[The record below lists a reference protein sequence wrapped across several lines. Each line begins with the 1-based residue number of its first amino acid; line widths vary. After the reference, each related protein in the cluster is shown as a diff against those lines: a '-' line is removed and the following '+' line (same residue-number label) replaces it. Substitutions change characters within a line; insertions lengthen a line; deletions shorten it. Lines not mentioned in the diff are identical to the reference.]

1 MKTNKEFVKRIIT
14 KLTNKKFVK
23 RIIVTVQLT
32 NKEFVKRLIAT
43 VQLKTLII
51 LLKVQAS
58 AKLTDKEKD
67 VQKEVNELIP
77 EIYTD
82 EDLKRIISEL
92 LLESKELKK
101 MLIRLTNYSSIAL
114 SKTSVRY
121 TLASKANKTYK
132 TIIVIL
138 SIALLVSILGIIFVL
153 LF

>member
-1 MKTNKEFVKRIIT
+1 MKTNKEFVKRII
-14 KLTNKKFVK
+14 
-23 RIIVTVQLT
+23 
-32 NKEFVKRLIAT
+32 ET

-58 AKLTDKEKD
+58 VKLTDKEKD

-101 MLIRLTNYSSIAL
+101 MLIRLTNYSSIDL
-114 SKTSVRY
+114 SKASVRY
-121 TLASKANKTYK
+121 ILASKANKTYK

-138 SIALLVSILGIIFVL
+138 SIALLVSLLGIIFVL

>member
-1 MKTNKEFVKRIIT
+1 MKTNKEFVKRII
-14 KLTNKKFVK
+14 
-23 RIIVTVQLT
+23 
-32 NKEFVKRLIAT
+32 AT
-43 VQLKTLII
+43 VQLKTLIR

-101 MLIRLTNYSSIAL
+101 MLIRLTNYSSIVL

-121 TLASKANKTYK
+121 ILASKANKPYK

>member
-1 MKTNKEFVKRIIT
+1 MKTNKEFVKRII
-14 KLTNKKFVK
+14 
-23 RIIVTVQLT
+23 
-32 NKEFVKRLIAT
+32 AT
-43 VQLKTLII
+43 VQLKTVIR
-51 LLKVQAS
+51 LLKVQES

-67 VQKEVNELIP
+67 VQKEVNELIL
-77 EIYTD
+77 EMYTD
-82 EDLKRIISEL
+82 EDLKTNYIRA

-114 SKTSVRY
+114 SKISVRY
-121 TLASKANKTYK
+121 ILASKANKTYK

>member
-1 MKTNKEFVKRIIT
+1 MKTNKEFVKRII
-14 KLTNKKFVK
+14 
-23 RIIVTVQLT
+23 
-32 NKEFVKRLIAT
+32 AT
-43 VQLKTLII
+43 VQLETLIR

-58 AKLTDKEKD
+58 TKLTDKEKD

-101 MLIRLTNYSSIAL
+101 MLIRLTKYSSIAL

-121 TLASKANKTYK
+121 ILASKANKTYKTYK

>member
-1 MKTNKEFVKRIIT
+1 MKTNKEFVKRII
-14 KLTNKKFVK
+14 
-23 RIIVTVQLT
+23 
-32 NKEFVKRLIAT
+32 ET

-101 MLIRLTNYSSIAL
+101 MLIRLTNYSSIDL

-121 TLASKANKTYK
+121 ILASKANKIYK

-138 SIALLVSILGIIFVL
+138 SIALLVSLLGIIFVL

>member
-1 MKTNKEFVKRIIT
+1 MKTNKEFVKRII
-14 KLTNKKFVK
+14 
-23 RIIVTVQLT
+23 
-32 NKEFVKRLIAT
+32 ET

-101 MLIRLTNYSSIAL
+101 MLIRLTNYSSIDL
-114 SKTSVRY
+114 SKASVRY
-121 TLASKANKTYK
+121 ILASKANKTYK

>member
-1 MKTNKEFVKRIIT
+1 MKTNKEFVKRII
-14 KLTNKKFVK
+14 
-23 RIIVTVQLT
+23 
-32 NKEFVKRLIAT
+32 ET

-92 LLESKELKK
+92 LLESKGLKK
-101 MLIRLTNYSSIAL
+101 MLIRLTNYSSIDL

-121 TLASKANKTYK
+121 ILASKANKIYK

-138 SIALLVSILGIIFVL
+138 SIALLVSLLGIIFVL

>member
-1 MKTNKEFVKRIIT
+1 MKTNKEFVKRI
-14 KLTNKKFVK
+14 
-23 RIIVTVQLT
+23 
-32 NKEFVKRLIAT
+32 IAT

-101 MLIRLTNYSSIAL
+101 MLIRLTYYSSIAL

-121 TLASKANKTYK
+121 ILASKANKTYK

-138 SIALLVSILGIIFVL
+138 SIALLVSILVL
-153 LF
+153 YLCYCFN

>member
-1 MKTNKEFVKRIIT
+1 MKTNKEFVKRTI
-14 KLTNKKFVK
+14 
-23 RIIVTVQLT
+23 
-32 NKEFVKRLIAT
+32 ET

-92 LLESKELKK
+92 LLESKGLKK
-101 MLIRLTNYSSIAL
+101 MLIRLTNYSSIDL
-114 SKTSVRY
+114 SKASVRY
-121 TLASKANKTYK
+121 ILASKANKTYK

-138 SIALLVSILGIIFVL
+138 SIALLVSLLGIIFVL

>member
-1 MKTNKEFVKRIIT
+1 MKTNKEFVKRII
-14 KLTNKKFVK
+14 
-23 RIIVTVQLT
+23 
-32 NKEFVKRLIAT
+32 ET

-58 AKLTDKEKD
+58 AALTDKEKD

-101 MLIRLTNYSSIAL
+101 MLIRLTNYSSIDL

-121 TLASKANKTYK
+121 ILSSKVNKTYK

-138 SIALLVSILGIIFVL
+138 SIALLVSLLGIIFVL

>member
-1 MKTNKEFVKRIIT
+1 MKTNKEFVKRIIET
-14 KLTNKKFVK
+14 VQLSTMKTNEEFVK
-23 RIIVTVQLT
+23 RII
-32 NKEFVKRLIAT
+32 ET

-101 MLIRLTNYSSIAL
+101 MLIRLTDYSSIAL

-121 TLASKANKTYK
+121 ILASKANKTYK

-138 SIALLVSILGIIFVL
+138 SIALLVSLLGIIFVL

>member
-1 MKTNKEFVKRIIT
+1 MKTNKEFVKRII
-14 KLTNKKFVK
+14 
-23 RIIVTVQLT
+23 
-32 NKEFVKRLIAT
+32 AT
-43 VQLKTLII
+43 VQLKTLIR

-121 TLASKANKTYK
+121 ILVSKANKTYK

>member
-1 MKTNKEFVKRIIT
+1 MKAKKELAKRII
-14 KLTNKKFVK
+14 
-23 RIIVTVQLT
+23 
-32 NKEFVKRLIAT
+32 AT
-43 VQLKTLII
+43 FQLKTLVRF
-51 LLKVQAS
+51 LKVQS
-58 AKLTDKEKD
+58 SVGLTDEEKN
-67 VQKEVNELIP
+67 VEKEVNELIP

-92 LLESKELKK
+92 LLESKKLKK

-121 TLASKANKTYK
+121 ILASKANKTYK

-138 SIALLVSILGIIFVL
+138 SIALLVSLLGIIFVL

>member
-1 MKTNKEFVKRIIT
+1 MKTNKEFVKRIIA
-14 KLTNKKFVK
+14 V
-23 RIIVTVQLT
+23 
-32 NKEFVKRLIAT
+32 
-43 VQLKTLII
+43 VQLKTLIR

-58 AKLTDKEKD
+58 AGLTDKEKD

-101 MLIRLTNYSSIAL
+101 MLIRLTDYSSIFL

-121 TLASKANKTYK
+121 ILALEANKTYK

>member
-1 MKTNKEFVKRIIT
+1 MKTNKEFVKRII
-14 KLTNKKFVK
+14 
-23 RIIVTVQLT
+23 
-32 NKEFVKRLIAT
+32 AT
-43 VQLKTLII
+43 VQLKTLIR

-58 AKLTDKEKD
+58 AELTDKEKD
-67 VQKEVNELIP
+67 VEKEVNELIP

-121 TLASKANKTYK
+121 ILVSKANKTYK

>member
-1 MKTNKEFVKRIIT
+1 MKTNKEFVKRII
-14 KLTNKKFVK
+14 
-23 RIIVTVQLT
+23 
-32 NKEFVKRLIAT
+32 ET

-51 LLKVQAS
+51 LLKVQTS

-101 MLIRLTNYSSIAL
+101 MLIRLTNYSSIDL

-121 TLASKANKTYK
+121 ILASKANKIYK

-138 SIALLVSILGIIFVL
+138 SIALLVSLLGIIFVL

>member
-1 MKTNKEFVKRIIT
+1 MKTDKEFVKRI
-14 KLTNKKFVK
+14 
-23 RIIVTVQLT
+23 
-32 NKEFVKRLIAT
+32 IAT
-43 VQLKTLII
+43 VQLKTLIR

-114 SKTSVRY
+114 SKTSVRCI
-121 TLASKANKTYK
+121 LASKANKTYK

>member
-1 MKTNKEFVKRIIT
+1 MKTNKEFVKRII
-14 KLTNKKFVK
+14 
-23 RIIVTVQLT
+23 
-32 NKEFVKRLIAT
+32 AA
-43 VQLKTLII
+43 VQLKTLIR

-58 AKLTDKEKD
+58 AGLTDKEKD

-101 MLIRLTNYSSIAL
+101 MLTRLTNYSSIVL

-121 TLASKANKTYK
+121 ILALEANKTYK

>member
-1 MKTNKEFVKRIIT
+1 MKTNKEFVKRI
-14 KLTNKKFVK
+14 
-23 RIIVTVQLT
+23 
-32 NKEFVKRLIAT
+32 IAT

-92 LLESKELKK
+92 LLESKELK
-101 MLIRLTNYSSIAL
+101 RC
-114 SKTSVRY
+114 
-121 TLASKANKTYK
+121 
-132 TIIVIL
+132 
-138 SIALLVSILGIIFVL
+138 
-153 LF
+153 

>member
-1 MKTNKEFVKRIIT
+1 MKTNKEFVKRI
-14 KLTNKKFVK
+14 
-23 RIIVTVQLT
+23 
-32 NKEFVKRLIAT
+32 IAT

-58 AKLTDKEKD
+58 TKLTDKEKD

-82 EDLKRIISEL
+82 EDLKGIISKL
-92 LLESKELKK
+92 LLENKSLNKI
-101 MLIRLTNYSSIAL
+101 LIHTTNYSVIHL
-114 SKTSVRY
+114 SKILTRY
-121 TLASKANKTYK
+121 TLASIANKRYK
-132 TIIVIL
+132 TTIVIL

>member
-1 MKTNKEFVKRIIT
+1 MKTNKEFVKRII
-14 KLTNKKFVK
+14 
-23 RIIVTVQLT
+23 
-32 NKEFVKRLIAT
+32 ET

-92 LLESKELKK
+92 LLESKGLKK
-101 MLIRLTNYSSIAL
+101 MLIRLTNYSSIDL
-114 SKTSVRY
+114 SKASVRY
-121 TLASKANKTYK
+121 ILASKANKTYK

-138 SIALLVSILGIIFVL
+138 SIALLVSLLGIIFVL

>member
-1 MKTNKEFVKRIIT
+1 MKTNKEFVKRII
-14 KLTNKKFVK
+14 
-23 RIIVTVQLT
+23 
-32 NKEFVKRLIAT
+32 ET
-43 VQLKTLII
+43 VQLKTLIT

-92 LLESKELKK
+92 LLESKKLKK
-101 MLIRLTNYSSIAL
+101 MLIRLTNYSSIDL

-121 TLASKANKTYK
+121 ILASKANKIYK

-138 SIALLVSILGIIFVL
+138 SIALLVSLLGIIFVL

>member
-1 MKTNKEFVKRIIT
+1 MKTNKEFVKRII
-14 KLTNKKFVK
+14 
-23 RIIVTVQLT
+23 
-32 NKEFVKRLIAT
+32 ET

-58 AKLTDKEKD
+58 VKLTDKEKD

-101 MLIRLTNYSSIAL
+101 MLIRLTNHSSIDL
-114 SKTSVRY
+114 SKASVRY
-121 TLASKANKTYK
+121 ILASKANKTYK

-138 SIALLVSILGIIFVL
+138 SIALLVSLLGIIFVL

>member
-1 MKTNKEFVKRIIT
+1 MKTNKEFVKRII
-14 KLTNKKFVK
+14 
-23 RIIVTVQLT
+23 
-32 NKEFVKRLIAT
+32 ET

-101 MLIRLTNYSSIAL
+101 MLIRLTNYSSIDL
-114 SKTSVRY
+114 SKASARY
-121 TLASKANKTYK
+121 ILASKANKTYK

-138 SIALLVSILGIIFVL
+138 SIALLVSLLGIIFVL

>member
-1 MKTNKEFVKRIIT
+1 MKTNKEFVKII
-14 KLTNKKFVK
+14 
-23 RIIVTVQLT
+23 
-32 NKEFVKRLIAT
+32 IAT
-43 VQLKTLII
+43 VQLKTLIR

-58 AKLTDKEKD
+58 AELTDKEKD

-114 SKTSVRY
+114 SKTSVRHI
-121 TLASKANKTYK
+121 LASKANKTYK

>member
-1 MKTNKEFVKRIIT
+1 MKTNKEFVKII
-14 KLTNKKFVK
+14 
-23 RIIVTVQLT
+23 
-32 NKEFVKRLIAT
+32 IAT
-43 VQLKTLII
+43 VQLKTLIR

-58 AKLTDKEKD
+58 AELTDKEKD

-82 EDLKRIISEL
+82 EDLKRIISKL

-114 SKTSVRY
+114 SKTSVRHI
-121 TLASKANKTYK
+121 LASKANKTYK

-138 SIALLVSILGIIFVL
+138 SIALLVSLLSIIFVL

>member
-1 MKTNKEFVKRIIT
+1 MKTNKEFVKRII
-14 KLTNKKFVK
+14 
-23 RIIVTVQLT
+23 
-32 NKEFVKRLIAT
+32 ET

-92 LLESKELKK
+92 LLESKGLKK
-101 MLIRLTNYSSIAL
+101 MLIRVTNYSSIDL
-114 SKTSVRY
+114 SKNSVRY
-121 TLASKANKTYK
+121 ILASKANKTYK

-138 SIALLVSILGIIFVL
+138 SIALLVSLLGIIFVL

>member
-1 MKTNKEFVKRIIT
+1 MKTNKEFVKRI
-14 KLTNKKFVK
+14 
-23 RIIVTVQLT
+23 
-32 NKEFVKRLIAT
+32 IAT

-58 AKLTDKEKD
+58 VKLTDKEKD

-82 EDLKRIISEL
+82 EDLKGIISKL
-92 LLESKELKK
+92 LLENKSLNKI
-101 MLIRLTNYSSIAL
+101 LIHTTNYSVIHL
-114 SKTSVRY
+114 SKTLTRY
-121 TLASKANKTYK
+121 TLASIANKRYK
-132 TIIVIL
+132 TTIVIL

>member
-1 MKTNKEFVKRIIT
+1 MKTNKEFVKRTI
-14 KLTNKKFVK
+14 
-23 RIIVTVQLT
+23 
-32 NKEFVKRLIAT
+32 ET

-58 AKLTDKEKD
+58 VKLTDKEKD

-82 EDLKRIISEL
+82 EDLKRIISKL

-101 MLIRLTNYSSIAL
+101 MLIHLTNYSSIDL
-114 SKTSVRY
+114 SKASVRY
-121 TLASKANKTYK
+121 ILASKANKTYK

-138 SIALLVSILGIIFVL
+138 SIALLVSLLGIIFVL

>member
-1 MKTNKEFVKRIIT
+1 MKTNKEFVKRII
-14 KLTNKKFVK
+14 
-23 RIIVTVQLT
+23 
-32 NKEFVKRLIAT
+32 AT
-43 VQLKTLII
+43 VQLKTLVR
-51 LLKVQAS
+51 LLKVQVS
-58 AKLTDKEKD
+58 AELTDKEKD

-114 SKTSVRY
+114 SKASVRY
-121 TLASKANKTYK
+121 ILASKANKTYK

>member
-1 MKTNKEFVKRIIT
+1 MKTNKEFVKRII
-14 KLTNKKFVK
+14 
-23 RIIVTVQLT
+23 
-32 NKEFVKRLIAT
+32 ET

-58 AKLTDKEKD
+58 ATLTDKEKD

-92 LLESKELKK
+92 LLENKELKK
-101 MLIRLTNYSSIAL
+101 MLTRSTNYSSIDL

-121 TLASKANKTYK
+121 ILASKVNKTYK

-138 SIALLVSILGIIFVL
+138 SIALLVSLLGIIFVL

>member
-1 MKTNKEFVKRIIT
+1 MKTNKEFVKRII
-14 KLTNKKFVK
+14 
-23 RIIVTVQLT
+23 
-32 NKEFVKRLIAT
+32 AM
-43 VQLKTLII
+43 VQLKTLIR

-92 LLESKELKK
+92 LLKSKELKK

-114 SKTSVRY
+114 SKTSVKY
-121 TLASKANKTYK
+121 ILASKANKTYK

>member
-1 MKTNKEFVKRIIT
+1 MKTNKEFVKRII
-14 KLTNKKFVK
+14 
-23 RIIVTVQLT
+23 
-32 NKEFVKRLIAT
+32 ET

-51 LLKVQAS
+51 LLKVQES

-101 MLIRLTNYSSIAL
+101 MLIRLT
-114 SKTSVRY
+114 
-121 TLASKANKTYK
+121 
-132 TIIVIL
+132 IIHQ
-138 SIALLVSILGIIFVL
+138 
-153 LF
+153 

>member
-1 MKTNKEFVKRIIT
+1 MKTNKEFVKRII
-14 KLTNKKFVK
+14 
-23 RIIVTVQLT
+23 
-32 NKEFVKRLIAT
+32 ET

-58 AKLTDKEKD
+58 ATLTDKEKD

-101 MLIRLTNYSSIAL
+101 MLIRLTNYSSIDL
-114 SKTSVRY
+114 SKASVRY
-121 TLASKANKTYK
+121 ILASKANKTCK

-138 SIALLVSILGIIFVL
+138 SIALLVSLLGIIFVL

>member
-1 MKTNKEFVKRIIT
+1 MKAKKELAKRII
-14 KLTNKKFVK
+14 
-23 RIIVTVQLT
+23 
-32 NKEFVKRLIAT
+32 AT
-43 VQLKTLII
+43 FQLKTLVRF
-51 LLKVQAS
+51 LKVQS
-58 AKLTDKEKD
+58 SVGLTDEEKN
-67 VQKEVNELIP
+67 VEKEVNELIP

-121 TLASKANKTYK
+121 ILASIANKRYK
-132 TIIVIL
+132 TTIVIL